1 MNDSLT
7 CSRKRIAVLAS
18 GNGSNLQAIIDYS
31 KNTDINGDIVFVL
44 SNNPDA
50 FALKRAASA
59 GIETICIPFNRNND
73 RLEYDRKVLQTV
85 KDKKIDLVCLAGYML
100 LLSSEFINQYF
111 NKVINIHPSLLPS
124 FKGVHGIMDA
134 FNYGVRVT
142 GVTVHFV
149 ENELDTGPII
159 SQEAVI
165 INDGETIEDLEK
177 KIHEAEH
184 RIYPPAIRHFCR
196 DELRITGQKVM
207 IMERG

>member
-1 MNDSLT
+1 MDVSLA
-7 CSRKRIAVLAS
+7 CNRKRIAVFAS

-31 KNTDINGDIVFVL
+31 KNTDINGDIVIVL

-59 GIETICIPFNRNND
+59 GIETVCIPFNRNSN
-73 RLEYDRKVLQTV
+73 RLEYDKKILQTV
-85 KDKKIDLVCLAGYML
+85 KDKKIDIICLAGYML

-111 NKVINIHPSLLPS
+111 NKIINIHPSLLPS
-124 FKGVHGIMDA
+124 FKGAHGIMDA

-165 INDGETIEDLEK
+165 VNEGETIEDLEK
-177 KIHEAEH
+177 KIHEAEY
-184 RIYPPAIRHFCR
+184 RIYPPALRHFCQ
-196 DELRITGQKVM
+196 DELRIIGRKVM
-207 IMERG
+207 ITERG

>member
-1 MNDSLT
+1 MNDSMAG
-7 CSRKRIAVLAS
+7 SRKRIAVFAS

-31 KNTDINGDIVFVL
+31 KNTDINGDIVIVL

-59 GIETICIPFNRNND
+59 GIETVCIPFNRNND
-73 RLEYDRKVLQTV
+73 RFEYNRAVLQAV

-100 LLSSEFINQYF
+100 MLSSEFINQYF
-111 NKVINIHPSLLPS
+111 NKIINIHPSLLPS
-124 FKGVHGIMDA
+124 FKGAHGIMDA

-159 SQEAVI
+159 SQEAVFV
-165 INDGETIEDLEK
+165 NEGETIEDLEK

-184 RIYPPAIRHFCR
+184 RIYPPALRHFCR
-196 DELRITGQKVM
+196 DELRIIGRKV
-207 IMERG
+207 IITERG